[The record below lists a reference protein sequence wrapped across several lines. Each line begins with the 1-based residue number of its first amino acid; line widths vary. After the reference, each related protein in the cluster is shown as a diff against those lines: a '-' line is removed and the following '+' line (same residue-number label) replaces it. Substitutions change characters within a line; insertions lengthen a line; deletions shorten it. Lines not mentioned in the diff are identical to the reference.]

1 MDTGENLLN
10 NDLQIDPISHGHLK
24 ETASWAKFIS
34 IVGIVASILLAV
46 AAFFVGAM
54 ISRYGSNP
62 YNRYSSSFASMG
74 AGIITAIYLLFAVI
88 CFFVSFYLN
97 RFAMRMRSALDN
109 YDQSALTQAF
119 QNIKIYF
126 RIIGIL
132 LIIYIAFLIL
142 GLLGSLAR

>member
-1 MDTGENLLN
+1 
-10 NDLQIDPISHGHLK
+10 
-24 ETASWAKFIS
+24 
-34 IVGIVASILLAV
+34 
-46 AAFFVGAM
+46 
-54 ISRYGSNP
+54 
-62 YNRYSSSFASMG
+62 MG